1 MNITSVLARISEGDR
16 EAFAEVV
23 ETFQRPLFG
32 FLGRMGLSRAVAA
45 EIAQETFVRAW
56 RHLGQYEPEQAQ
68 FSTWLFSIA
77 RNIALNE
84 LTRASGKHE
93 TAREHAGAN
102 AVCQQSLPIDQVDR
116 EQSGERLRLALTRL
130 PLIDRT
136 ALALVYV
143 QELTIA
149 EVAALED
156 TTVGALKIRLHRAKA
171 QLRKWLEDEDE

>member
-16 EAFAEVV
+16 QAFAEVV

-56 RHLGQYEPEQAQ
+56 RHLEQFEPEQAQ

-93 TAREHAGAN
+93 TAIRKISRRPWRVTTLSAAPFN
-102 AVCQQSLPIDQVDR
+102 LNQNSPP
-116 EQSGERLRLALTRL
+116 ALYSPSTDHSRPLGVNSTATRL
-130 PLIDRT
+130 PGHPILFNPM
-136 ALALVYV
+136 
-143 QELTIA
+143 QLTPETSA
-149 EVAALED
+149 S
-156 TTVGALKIRLHRAKA
+156 TRA
-171 QLRKWLEDEDE
+171 

>member
-1 MNITSVLARISEGDR
+1 VNITSVLARISEGDR
-16 EAFAEVV
+16 QAFAEVV

-45 EIAQETFVRAW
+45 EVAQETFLRAW

-84 LTRASGKHE
+84 LTRASRKRE
-93 TAREHAGAN
+93 TVNEHAEAN
-102 AVCQQSLPIDQVDR
+102 AVCQQSLPIDQVNR
-116 EQSGERLRLALTRL
+116 EQSGERLRLALARL
-130 PLIDRT
+130 PLGDRT

-143 QELTIA
+143 QELSIA
-149 EVAALED
+149 EIAALEN
-156 TTVGALKIRLHRAKA
+156 TTVGALKTRLHRVKT